1 MSESILPSDS
11 STTVDHRPSSTTASD
26 DAHTPVAV
34 VTGASSGIGAATV
47 RHLSKL
53 GFQVVMGARRLDRLE
68 ALAEETGAIAHHL
81 DVTDNASVDA
91 FCAAIGRCD
100 VLVNN
105 AGGALGADPIESADE
120 ADWIAMFDVNVLG
133 VLRVT
138 KGLLPRLREST
149 NATVVTIGSIAARE
163 PYLGGGGYNAAKHAV
178 GALTRVLR
186 LELLGE
192 PIRVCQIDPGLV
204 ETEFSVVRFRGDQ
217 DRADAVYAGIE
228 PLTAD
233 DIAECVTWIVSRP
246 PHVNI
251 DSMLVL
257 TRDQTSAQ
265 RVHRRT
271 A

>member
-1 MSESILPSDS
+1 MS
-11 STTVDHRPSSTTASD
+11 VMN
-26 DAHTPVAV
+26 TPVAV

-47 RHLSKL
+47 RHLVKA
-53 GFQVVMGARRLDRLE
+53 GFDVVMGARRMDRLDE
-68 ALAEETGAIAHHL
+68 LARETGARALPL
-81 DVTDNASVDA
+81 DVTDVESVDA
-91 FCAAIGRCD
+91 FCAVIERCD

-105 AGGALGADPIESADE
+105 AGGALGADSIADTDE
-120 ADWIAMFDVNVLG
+120 ADWTAMFDVNVLG

-138 KGLLPRLREST
+138 QRLLPRLRGSG
-149 NATVVTIGSIAARE
+149 NATVVTIGSIAGRE

-178 GALTRVLR
+178 TALTRVLR

-192 PIRVCQIDPGLV
+192 PIRVCQIDPGMV
-204 ETEFSVVRFRGDQ
+204 ETEFSMVRFGGDK
-217 DRADAVYAGIE
+217 DRADAVYAGAD

-233 DIAECVTWIVSRP
+233 DIADCVAWVATRPSR
-246 PHVNI
+246 VNV

-257 TRDQTSAQ
+257 ARDQTSAQ

>member
-1 MSESILPSDS
+1 MS
-11 STTVDHRPSSTTASD
+11 VMK
-26 DAHTPVAV
+26 TPVAV

-47 RHLSKL
+47 RHLVKE
-53 GFQVVMGARRLDRLE
+53 GFDVVMGARRMDRLE
-68 ALAEETGAIAHHL
+68 ELAAETGARALPL
-81 DVTDNASVDA
+81 DVTDVASVDA
-91 FCAAIGRCD
+91 FCNLIERCD

-105 AGGALGADPIESADE
+105 AGGALGADSIADTDE
-120 ADWIAMFDVNVLG
+120 ADWTAMFDVNVLG

-138 KGLLPRLREST
+138 QRLLPRLRESG
-149 NATVVTIGSIAARE
+149 NATVVSIGSIAGRE

-178 GALTRVLR
+178 TALTRVLR

-192 PIRVCQIDPGLV
+192 PIRVCQIDPGMV
-204 ETEFSVVRFRGDQ
+204 ETEFSMVRFGGDKE
-217 DRADAVYAGIE
+217 RAAAVYAGAD

-233 DIAECVTWIVSRP
+233 DIAVCVAWVVTRPSR
-246 PHVNI
+246 VNV

-257 TRDQTSAQ
+257 ARDQTSAQ